1 MRAASFQFSNCS
13 YAFEASSAPHSE
25 ATVTSLSPS
34 LHMHSWVFFFFF
46 HSFFFLGLHLWHME
60 IPRLGVESE
69 LQLLAQPLNTRP
81 ELHLQSWTLNPLAEA
96 RDQTRILGDT
106 MPAP

>member
-1 MRAASFQFSNCS
+1 
-13 YAFEASSAPHSE
+13 
-25 ATVTSLSPS
+25 
-34 LHMHSWVFFFFF
+34 
-46 HSFFFLGLHLWHME
+46 ME

-69 LQLLAQPLNTRP
+69 LQLLAQPRNTRP